1 MIDGRPAKYRIS
13 LKELRELMEHRG
25 REGIQRVQDYGGV
38 QGIMERLYTS
48 EDKGLSG
55 SKVDIEH
62 RRETFGSNVIP
73 PKPPK
78 TFFQLVCEAVQDI
91 TLIILIISAT
101 ISLGLS
107 FYKPDDENDGNKYY
121 LKIKMEEFQLFSII
135 SFGRRRGASW
145 MDRRFRNFDISYRC
159 CSCYSI

>member
-1 MIDGRPAKYRIS
+1 MATINGRPAKYRIT

-25 REGIQRVQDYGGV
+25 REGIQKLQEFGGV
-38 QGIMERLYTS
+38 TGVMERLYTS

-55 SKVDIEH
+55 NKSDIEH

-91 TLIILIISAT
+91 TLIILIISAL
-101 ISLGLS
+101 ISLVLS
-107 FYKPDDENDGNKYY
+107 FYKPEDEDAG
-121 LKIKMEEFQLFSII
+121 EE
-135 SFGRRRGASW
+135 G
-145 MDRRFRNFDISYRC
+145 DSYRKLMRNLGKFNTFFMKKT
-159 CSCYSI
+159 

>member
-1 MIDGRPAKYRIS
+1 MATIDGRPAKYRIS

-25 REGIQRVQDYGGV
+25 REGIQRIQDFGGV
-38 QGIMERLYTS
+38 DGVMDRLYTS

-55 SKVDIEH
+55 SKLDIEH

-91 TLIILIISAT
+91 TLIILIISAL

-107 FYKPDDENDGNKYY
+107 FYKPEEEVDGELATFRHFFNDNFMQ
-121 LKIKMEEFQLFSII
+121 IFWFIWNFEFS
-135 SFGRRRGASW
+135 
-145 MDRRFRNFDISYRC
+145 
-159 CSCYSI
+159 

>member
-1 MIDGRPAKYRIS
+1 MAMINGRPAKYRIS

-25 REGIQRVQDYGGV
+25 REGIQRVQDFGGV

-55 SKVDIEH
+55 SKADIDH

-91 TLIILIISAT
+91 TLIILIISAL
-101 ISLGLS
+101 ISLILS
-107 FYKPDDENDGNKYY
+107 LYKPDDEEDGKFSEIY
-121 LKIKMEEFQLFSII
+121 LIL
-135 SFGRRRGASW
+135 
-145 MDRRFRNFDISYRC
+145 
-159 CSCYSI
+159 

>member
-1 MIDGRPAKYRIS
+1 MAMINGRPAKYRIS

-25 REGIQRVQDYGGV
+25 REGIQRVQDFGGV

-55 SKVDIEH
+55 SKADIDH

-91 TLIILIISAT
+91 TLIILIISAL
-101 ISLGLS
+101 ISLILS
-107 FYKPDDENDGNKYY
+107 LYKPDDEEDGKFFEIY
-121 LKIKMEEFQLFSII
+121 L
-135 SFGRRRGASW
+135 
-145 MDRRFRNFDISYRC
+145 NF
-159 CSCYSI
+159 

>member
-1 MIDGRPAKYRIS
+1 MATIDGRPAKYRIS

-25 REGIQRVQDYGGV
+25 REGIQRIQDFGGV
-38 QGIMERLYTS
+38 DGVMDRLYTS

-55 SKVDIEH
+55 SKLDIEH

-91 TLIILIISAT
+91 TLIILIISAL

-107 FYKPDDENDGNKYY
+107 FYKPEEEVDGELATFGHFFMLIYANF
-121 LKIKMEEFQLFSII
+121 LKF
-135 SFGRRRGASW
+135 
-145 MDRRFRNFDISYRC
+145 
-159 CSCYSI
+159 

>member
-1 MIDGRPAKYRIS
+1 MATIDGRPAKYRIS

-25 REGIQRVQDYGGV
+25 REGIQRIQDFGGV
-38 QGIMERLYTS
+38 DGVMDRLYTS

-55 SKVDIEH
+55 SKLDIEH

-91 TLIILIISAT
+91 TLIILIISAL

-107 FYKPDDENDGNKYY
+107 FYKPEEEVDGE
-121 LKIKMEEFQLFSII
+121 LAT
-135 SFGRRRGASW
+135 FGHFFMLIYA
-145 MDRRFRNFDISYRC
+145 NFLNFFLEILNFL
-159 CSCYSI
+159 